1 MPRVPARLAESN
13 SAVLVSLPGWKRA
26 SNRPDPEVRAAP
38 VRPHRAQPREQSLR
52 PVQLLRLVRL
62 LPPVQFLPPVRP
74 RRPRTSAPEQPLPAR
89 SPQAVQILPLPPA
102 QHLARQRGLQLQ
114 PAARAALGRDVHPS
128 VRGTGLRRMRE
139 FQPLFERVLEFVP
152 ASGPEHELAC
162 TPAG

>member
-1 MPRVPARLAESN
+1 MPRALARLAESN

-26 SNRPDPEVRAAP
+26 PNRPDPEVRAVL

-52 PVQLLRLVRL
+52 PVQ
-62 LPPVQFLPPVRP
+62 FLPSARP
-74 RRPRTSAPEQPLPAR
+74 RRPRSSVPEQPLPAR

-102 QHLARQRGLQLQ
+102 QRLARQRGLQLQ
-114 PAARAALGRDVHPS
+114 PAARTLLGRDVLPS

-139 FQPLFERVLEFVP
+139 FQPLFERALEFVP
-152 ASGPEHELAC
+152 APRPEHELAC